1 MYTAKHIL
9 AVCMLLIAIPATAQY
24 TPAIRSVRPGVTI
37 APNTV
42 GKGVLQ
48 FHIDGYRGVDGRSD
62 DTSAYYNN
70 FAYADMLVCYGIT
83 DKLELNLLT
92 ETRNDKVE
100 INNRNMPMSGISL
113 AALGVRY
120 TISEGS
126 SVSPS
131 VGLQGLVKFKAQSQD
146 YLTRNMATR
155 AILLLGY
162 EPTYIVSMA
171 ANLGVDFSGNATPA
185 TALYSF
191 RTNVRLTPTLG
202 AYAETF
208 GNYNRRYLY
217 NNIGVGLYYFISND
231 FQVHA
236 STGYGTRKDQYR
248 GFVNLGIALRIA
260 TMGIPNQAQYND
272 YYE

>member
-1 MYTAKHIL
+1 MYKAKHIL
-9 AVCMLLIAIPATAQY
+9 AVCMLLLAGNAVAQY
-24 TPAIRSVRPGVTI
+24 TPAIRSVRPGATV

-42 GKGVLQ
+42 GKGILQ
-48 FHIDGYRGVDGRSD
+48 FHIDGYRGWDGRSD
-62 DTSAYYNN
+62 DTSAYFNS

-83 DKLELNLLT
+83 NKLELNLLT
-92 ETRNDKVE
+92 ETRNDKIE
-100 INNRNMPMSGISL
+100 INNRKLPQSGISL

-126 SVSPS
+126 PRSPS

-146 YLTRNMATR
+146 YQPRNMATR
-155 AILLLGY
+155 ALLLLGY
-162 EPTYIVSMA
+162 EPTYIVSMS
-171 ANLGVDFSGNATPA
+171 ANLGLDFSGNNTPV

-191 RTNVRLTPTLG
+191 RTNVRLAPELG
-202 AYAETF
+202 AYIETF

-217 NNIGVGLYYFISND
+217 NNIGVGLYYFITND

-236 STGYGTRKDQYR
+236 STGYGIRKDQFR
-248 GFVNLGIALRIA
+248 GFINLGVAFRFA
-260 TMGIPNQAQYND
+260 TMGIPNQMQYND